1 MVCSTRGRHFFKD
14 PLEENTQRAMFEQF
28 STRQVAISFCF
39 ADWLRESREFS
50 GPIIER
56 RKKTNPIPDYISHSI
71 EKYES

>member
-28 STRQVAISFCF
+28 STRQVAISFWF

-50 GPIIER
+50 GPVIELLEN
-56 RKKTNPIPDYISHSI
+56 KSQLTYEPIVL
-71 EKYES
+71 

>member
-28 STRQVAISFCF
+28 STRQVAISF
-39 ADWLRESREFS
+39 WLRESREFS
-50 GPIIER
+50 GPVIER